1 MNRILPLLILPC
13 LLTNLAHAQVDAKTV
28 LAYQPIQK
36 DVEVETPDQSEIG
49 QCKLDVERA
58 GRGSGWALYGPQ
70 GQILRRFLDTD
81 GDQKVDEYRYFQH
94 GIEVYRDVDTDGNNE
109 IDQHR
114 WMNTAGSRWG
124 IDENEDGRIDSWK
137 RISAEEASREAI
149 YALVQRNPQRL
160 AAVMVTAQD
169 LQAAGITGGAA
180 KKIQENVSQ
189 AQQGMQQALRS
200 KIIGPQTKW
209 IRFDSSMLMPNL
221 IPAQEGKTNK
231 DVLVYENVMAIVDT
245 GGESGF
251 IQIGEMIQV
260 GNTWKLTQVPKPL
273 EGDRFEIAD
282 SGVLLQPTMTVAG
295 GAPSE
300 GISEEMQQAIDKLRD
315 LDSKAPGADATEQ
328 EIVRYN
334 VSRSKL
340 LEDIAAISQTQDE
353 KTMWMRQ
360 RLELIAAATQMGTF
374 PNGLDELKRAEAA
387 MSQAGDRNLQAF
399 ASFQRMLVNY
409 NLDLQQAGAEDRPK
423 IQEQWLESLKA
434 FVEKFPSAPDSADAI
449 LQLAITYE
457 FNGDENSARGW
468 YQKLVADFP
477 SSQPAAR
484 AKGALRRLGLKGQ
497 KLALSGPTLSGQKLD
512 ISAYRGKVVA
522 VIFWSTWCKPC
533 TEDLPQIQELYRVYR
548 PEGFEVV
555 GVNLDA
561 PGAPV
566 QQYIQNFKVSWPH
579 IYEEGGL
586 ESRPAVEFGVIS
598 LPTMFL
604 IDKAGTVVTSSASVE
619 DFKELVPKL
628 TKQ

>member
-1 MNRILPLLILPC
+1 VNRILPLLILPC

-36 DVEVETPDQSEIG
+36 DIEVETPDQSEVG
-49 QCKLDVERA
+49 QCKLDVERV

-94 GIEVYRDVDTDGNNE
+94 GIEVYRDVDTNGNNE

-114 WMNTAGSRWG
+114 WLHTAGSRWAV
-124 IDENEDGRIDSWK
+124 DENEDGRIDSWK
-137 RISAEEASREAI
+137 FISAEEASREAI
-149 YALVQRNPQRL
+149 YALAQRDPQRL
-160 AAVMVTAQD
+160 AAVMVTAKD
-169 LQAAGITGGAA
+169 LQTAGITGAAA
-180 KKIQENVSQ
+180 KKIQENVRQ
-189 AQQGMQQALRS
+189 AQQGMQQALQS

-209 IRFDSSMLMPNL
+209 IRFDSSMLMPNM

-231 DVLVYENVMAIVDT
+231 DVLVYENVMAIVET

-251 IQIGEMIQV
+251 VQIGEMIQV

-295 GAPSE
+295 GVPSE
-300 GISEEMQQAIDKLRD
+300 GISEEMQAAIDKLRD
-315 LDSKAPGADATEQ
+315 LDSNAPGANATEQ

-340 LEDIAAISQTQDE
+340 LQDIAAISQTQDE

-387 MSQAGDRNLQAF
+387 LSQGGDKNLLAF

-434 FVEKFPSAPDSADAI
+434 FVGKFPSAPDSADAI

-457 FNGDENSARGW
+457 FNGDENSAKGW
-468 YQKLVADFP
+468 YQKLVAEFP
-477 SSQPAAR
+477 ASQPAAR

-497 KLALSGPTLSGQKLD
+497 KLVLGGSTLSGQKLD
-512 ISAYRGKVVA
+512 ISQYRGKVVA

-533 TEDLPQIQELYRVYR
+533 TEDLPQIQELYRVYQQ
-548 PEGFEVV
+548 EGFEIV

-566 QQYIQNFKVSWPH
+566 QQYIQNFKVNWPH

-604 IDKAGTVVTSSASVE
+604 IDKSGTVVTSSASVE

>member
-36 DVEVETPDQSEIG
+36 DIEVETPEQSEVG

-94 GIEVYRDVDTDGNNE
+94 GIEVYRDVDTNGNNE

-114 WMNTAGSRWG
+114 WLHTAGSRWA
-124 IDENEDGRIDSWK
+124 IDKDEDGRIDSWK
-137 RISAEEASREAI
+137 FISAEEASREAI
-149 YALVQRNPQRL
+149 YALVQRDPQRL
-160 AAVMVTAQD
+160 AAVMVTAND
-169 LQAAGITGGAA
+169 LQTAGITGAAA
-180 KKIQENVSQ
+180 KKIQDNVRQ
-189 AQQGMQQALRS
+189 AQQGMQQALQS

-209 IRFDSSMLMPNL
+209 IRFDSSMLMPNM

-231 DVLVYENVMAIVDT
+231 DVLVYENVMAIVET

-251 IQIGEMIQV
+251 VQIGEMIQV

-282 SGVLLQPTMTVAG
+282 SGVLLQPTMAVAG

-300 GISEEMQQAIDKLRD
+300 GISEEMQAAIDKLRD
-315 LDSKAPGADATEQ
+315 LDSNAPGANATEQ

-340 LEDIAAISQTQDE
+340 LQDIAAISQTQDE

-387 MSQAGDRNLQAF
+387 LSQGGDKNLLAF

-477 SSQPAAR
+477 ASQPAAR

-497 KLALSGPTLSGQKLD
+497 KLVLSGPTLRGQKLD
-512 ISAYRGKVVA
+512 ISQYRGKVVA

-533 TEDLPQIQELYRVYR
+533 TEDLPQIQELYRVYG

-566 QQYIQNFKVSWPH
+566 QQYIQNFKVTWPH

-604 IDKAGTVVTSSASVE
+604 VDKAGTVVTSSASVE